1 MRAGGTTG
9 PRESAASHCHSC
21 CALLARR
28 VKLSQ
33 KRASKTVKWDCLLG
47 VSGTNRPKALH
58 TGGLFCYKPAGFQF
72 PYRPRGAR
80 IPRPR
85 GARIKERRAAKAWSS
100 SEGCQ
105 GRVQTLRA
113 HGSIHRMRPA
123 CRWSTSEARFKRNLG
138 EITPISSRDFGQN
151 VAEVVSPPVR
161 RACSAGR
168 D

>member
-1 MRAGGTTG
+1 MRHAWW
-9 PRESAASHCHSC
+9 C
-21 CALLARR
+21 CLTLVADR
-28 VKLSQ
+28 Q
-33 KRASKTVKWDCLLG
+33 IKWDCLLG
-47 VSGTNRPKALH
+47 VSGTFRPKALH

-123 CRWSTSEARFKRNLG
+123 CRWSTPEAQFKRKFG
-138 EITPISSRDFGQN
+138 GGTPISSRAFGQN